1 MSEKLKYLRHAVI
14 HPFDGFYE
22 IRFRGKGSILLA
34 FIVLAIFGIVQ
45 CAAFQYTGFVINNNP
60 VYKMNSFAIFISN
73 VFIIVLA
80 AVSNW
85 TVTSLF
91 NGKGNMASIFM
102 VITYSLVPL
111 IITKIIVI
119 LLSNVMTLDEAM
131 LIYMIEGIGIV
142 WTAFLIVSGLC
153 VIHEYGLL
161 KNIVVILATLI
172 AALLIIFLMVLFLS
186 LEERMFGFISAVVKE
201 FIRRAVL

>member
-1 MSEKLKYLRHAVI
+1 
-14 HPFDGFYE
+14 
-22 IRFRGKGSILLA
+22 
-34 FIVLAIFGIVQ
+34 
-45 CAAFQYTGFVINNNP
+45 
-60 VYKMNSFAIFISN
+60 
-73 VFIIVLA
+73 
-80 AVSNW
+80 
-85 TVTSLF
+85 
-91 NGKGNMASIFM
+91 
-102 VITYSLVPL
+102 
-111 IITKIIVI
+111 
-119 LLSNVMTLDEAM
+119 MTLDEAM

>member
-111 IITKIIVI
+111 IITKII
-119 LLSNVMTLDEAM
+119 N
-131 LIYMIEGIGIV
+131 
-142 WTAFLIVSGLC
+142 
-153 VIHEYGLL
+153 
-161 KNIVVILATLI
+161 
-172 AALLIIFLMVLFLS
+172 
-186 LEERMFGFISAVVKE
+186 
-201 FIRRAVL
+201 